1 MQRTKQQALMF
12 LLGALVVGGML
23 GFSAGR
29 VMRHDASRDGSW
41 FRREGMYDDLQ
52 LTPRQ
57 RAQIDS
63 VLDQRNCQMR
73 ALMDPLK
80 PQADS
85 IRDAG
90 QAQMLRILTPEQRE
104 RFEARR
110 AAIEAKRKGERDG
123 RGPKRPTET
132 CK

>member
-1 MQRTKQQALMF
+1 MQRTKQQALLF
-12 LLGALVVGGML
+12 LLGALLVGGLL
-23 GFSAGR
+23 GFSAER
-29 VMRHDASRDGSW
+29 VLRHEKHGDASW

-52 LTPRQ
+52 LTAVQ
-57 RAQIDS
+57 RAQVDS

-73 ALMDPLK
+73 ALMDQVK

-85 IRDAG
+85 IRAAG
-90 QAQMLRILTPEQRE
+90 QQQMLRIMTPEQRE

-110 AAIEAKRKGERDG
+110 AEIEARRKSERQE
-123 RGPKRPTET
+123 RGSRRSSET

>member
-1 MQRTKQQALMF
+1 MERTKQQALMF
-12 LLGALVVGGML
+12 LLGAVLVGGVL

-29 VMRHDASRDGSW
+29 VLEHGEKQERSWSWRDD
-41 FRREGMYDDLQ
+41 MYTDLG
-52 LTPRQ
+52 LSSEQ

-73 ALMDPLK
+73 ALMDQVK

-85 IRDAG
+85 IKAEG
-90 QAQMLRILTPEQRE
+90 QAQMLRVMTPEQRQ
-104 RFEARR
+104 RFETRRAEIEARR
-110 AAIEAKRKGERDG
+110 KAERET

-132 CK
+132 CS

>member
-1 MQRTKQQALMF
+1 MQRTKQQALLF
-12 LLGALVVGGML
+12 LLGALLVGGVL

-29 VMRHDASRDGSW
+29 VLRHAPDRDGSW
-41 FRREGMYDDLQ
+41 SWRAGMYDDLE
-52 LTPRQ
+52 LSPGQ

-73 ALMDPLK
+73 ALMNQVK

-85 IRDAG
+85 IREAG
-90 QAQMLRILTPEQRE
+90 QEQMLRIMTPAQRA

-110 AAIEAKRKGERDG
+110 TAIEAKRKAERDA

>member
-1 MQRTKQQALMF
+1 
-12 LLGALVVGGML
+12 
-23 GFSAGR
+23 
-29 VMRHDASRDGSW
+29 
-41 FRREGMYDDLQ
+41 MYDDLA
-52 LTPRQ
+52 LSSVQ

-85 IRDAG
+85 IRAAG
-90 QAQMLRILTPEQRE
+90 QEQMLRILTPEQRA
-104 RFEARR
+104 RFEQRRAEIDARR
-110 AAIEAKRKGERDG
+110 KAERQA

-132 CK
+132 CN